1 MRLIS
6 LFLIPTLLQSLS
18 AEFHEYYED
27 IPDDLVGQNANY
39 TVNETDAKT
48 HAEIRETL
56 QHFHECRDKEW
67 SCDKHC
73 RLEFRRET
81 QKCHHPAPGDNCF
94 GIPITYKYSR
104 DFVAESRFLREL
116 GVLSRYPRCW
126 SYLAPLVCATIFR
139 PCSRHYFIEKS
150 KEGKVVNGTI
160 ELWQLLGSSSCKAAQ
175 AMCADVIS
183 AGLFP
188 SFIKCEE
195 VRDKTTQNVGKTRI
209 VYSNTCQHRSDE
221 FPVQVGPGACP
232 WPLVSESGSVH
243 SDVSP
248 VLDSCYLPCRSPLV
262 SSSLSS
268 RFRSLRF
275 VLCVFLAIFF
285 VAESVYL
292 SRFSKIFTESLLV
305 FYVSHAVIS
314 IAVYCFIWSLSLF
327 DYFFTLSNCSIDG
340 TSRRDALSHSL
351 FEWCSLQAILLYA
364 SFLAA
369 FLWLFLL
376 YINTVCPSSFFS
388 LYYSS
393 RPFKIR
399 ARPFLVLCVYGLST
413 ITSLV
418 VMSSLRENDGV
429 SGVCYNGLLTWWKY
443 LIAISPLLWLFLLT
457 VSLGFLVIVRKEVF
471 LKSLASKHAL
481 REPNK
486 VDNQEHHAGIT
497 KLENN
502 SSVTEADGHVCPVRN
517 TLDKRENDSLL
528 LPNGLQQKF
537 DCQFCTSYRSL
548 SRRLSYERNFGVS
561 STWTGASFALIV
573 LFLIGSPVIH
583 FMYVGVSDGQEVT
596 SVVDYI
602 NCGSAHA
609 IKNRSLAW
617 TANSD
622 FPSPALHEAPWCSLP
637 LERARGRL
645 EGILIVFIILPVLP
659 FVVLLVAFLAGINGY
674 GGMSKVRI
682 SRGDSSVFSKLFSGE
697 EEYCELAP
705 VKSFLSG
712 SGEANEGEIPGGV
725 TSSPEEGVTSSKLG
739 SASFSKNID
748 ETENTAEIVDYDK
761 TTNSEGPTDVTGDDR
776 ESQEEYREEFLKIIN
791 QLRGELAFQ
800 QSMLINDGAA
810 WNICLHYMQRT
821 EQLLSHAATPSKPA
835 DGFTRDLLALGEE
848 MSRVLPSVSDHAMQL
863 SRWMNS
869 VQEACLKLEH
879 IRSAPTDEQQSYF
892 DSQDI
897 SRQQQLLA
905 LNEYIM
911 RAVASTAARQSACPA
926 NPGKTAVQPED
937 TAQEA
942 QQEQQQRQSTSKEE
956 QVKQKEVQESSTKR
970 QENAKE
976 PNPQCDQQPGPSH
989 RIQHDAR
996 PAPPPPSGCPGPGP
1010 GPSGSE
1016 NSASGVREQSGRPR
1030 PLLRIS
1036 AYAESYCATPRGILT
1051 RLTIPEL
1058 RIRVQQIK
1066 NICAGDSLYPQEL
1079 SYMLLVTGDI
1089 IFGGNRPREDLFLY
1103 TAEQLPVIF
1112 GTNSPSIDA
1121 RIGVQDFLS
1130 QMRRRALCVVA
1141 AIGYHYSL
1149 DSRRGL
1155 DYTPPVLPPLGLYR
1169 SENELVLRRVLGDR
1183 DDVLPSLRDFLQ
1195 EFQFGRGPVQPRP
1208 DLKFAAAFRN
1218 YLRLVAAREGFNSDN
1233 LEEDVPDPEPRQE
1246 QFNPVDEMTS
1256 SDEPDEVDVEGPAP
1270 PM

>member
-6 LFLIPTLLQSLS
+6 LFLIPTLLQSLRV
-18 AEFHEYYED
+18 EFQEYYED
-27 IPDDLVGQNANY
+27 IPEDLVGQNANY

-48 HAEIRETL
+48 HTDIRQTL

-81 QKCHHPAPGDNCF
+81 RKCHQPAPGDNCF
-94 GIPITYKYSR
+94 GVPVTYKYSR
-104 DFVAESRFLREL
+104 DFVAESRFPREF

-150 KEGKVVNGTI
+150 KGGDVMNGTI
-160 ELWQLLGSSSCKAAQ
+160 ELWQLLGSASCEAAQ
-175 AMCADVIS
+175 AMCGDVIS

-195 VRDKTTQNVGKTRI
+195 VTDKTTQSAGKTRI
-209 VYSNTCQHRSDE
+209 VYSSTCQHRSDE
-221 FPVQVGPGACP
+221 FPVQVGPGSCP

-248 VLDSCYLPCRSPLV
+248 VLDSCFLPCRSPLV

-275 VLCVFLAIFF
+275 VLCVLLTIFF
-285 VAESVYL
+285 VGESVYL
-292 SRFSKIFTESLLV
+292 SRFSKIFTESLSV

-340 TSRRDALSHSL
+340 SSRRDALSQSL
-351 FEWCSLQAILLYA
+351 FEWCSLQSILLYA

-376 YINTVCPSSFFS
+376 HINTICPSSFFS
-388 LYYSS
+388 LRFSP
-393 RPFKIR
+393 RPFKIH
-399 ARPFLVLCVYGLST
+399 ARPFLVLCVYGLS
-413 ITSLV
+413 IVISLV

-429 SGVCYNGLLTWWKY
+429 SGVCYNGILTWWKY
-443 LIAISPLLWLFLLT
+443 LISISPLLCLLLLT
-457 VSLGFLVIVRKEVF
+457 LSLGYLVIVRKEAF

-481 REPNK
+481 LELSK
-486 VDNQEHHAGIT
+486 VDKQELHTGIT
-497 KLENN
+497 RLENN
-502 SSVTEADGHVCPVRN
+502 SPAAEANGHVCPVRN
-517 TLDKRENDSLL
+517 TSDRRENDNLL
-528 LPNGLQQKF
+528 LPDILQQKF
-537 DCQFCTSYRSL
+537 ECQFCTSYRYL
-548 SRRLSYERNFGVS
+548 SRQLCYERNFGLS
-561 STWTGASFALIV
+561 SKWTGASFAVFV
-573 LFLIGSPVIH
+573 LFLVGSPIIH
-583 FMYVGVSDGQEVT
+583 FVYVGVSDGHEVR

-609 IKNRSLAW
+609 IRNRSLTW
-617 TANSD
+617 NANSD

-645 EGILIVFIILPVLP
+645 EGILMVFIVLPVLP

-674 GGMSKVRI
+674 GGMSKIRS
-682 SRGDSSVFSKLFSGE
+682 SRGDSSVFSKLFSNE
-697 EEYCELAP
+697 DESCELAAM
-705 VKSFLSG
+705 KSFLSG
-712 SGEANEGEIPGGV
+712 SCEANEEKIPGGAMP
-725 TSSPEEGVTSSKLG
+725 SPADVAELSKLG
-739 SASFSKNID
+739 STSFSKNVDGTI
-748 ETENTAEIVDYDK
+748 NNAEIVADK
-761 TTNSEGPTDVTGDDR
+761 STNSEGPTEANDEDC

-821 EQLLSHAATPSKPA
+821 EQLLSHVTTPVNPA

-879 IRSAPTDEQQSYF
+879 IRSAPTEEQQTYF
-892 DSQDI
+892 DAQDI

-911 RAVASTAARQSACPA
+911 RAVASTAARQSSCPA
-926 NPGKTAVQPED
+926 NPGQSVVHPESA
-937 TAQEA
+937 AQEV
-942 QQEQQQRQSTSKEE
+942 QQEQQQHQSSSKEE
-956 QVKQKEVQESSTKR
+956 QIKQQAIQEISTKPQES
-970 QENAKE
+970 AKG

-989 RIQHDAR
+989 RIQHEAR
-996 PAPPPPSGCPGPGP
+996 PAPAASGGCPGP
-1010 GPSGSE
+1010 SGNES
-1016 NSASGVREQSGRPR
+1016 SANGVREQPGRPR
-1030 PLLRIS
+1030 PVLRIS

-1103 TAEQLPVIF
+1103 TAEQLPLIF
-1112 GTNSPSIDA
+1112 GTSAPGIDA

-1141 AIGYHYSL
+1141 AIGYHFSL

-1183 DDVLPSLRDFLQ
+1183 DDVLPSLRGFLQ
-1195 EFQFGRGPVQPRP
+1195 EFQFGRGPVEPRP

-1218 YLRLVAAREGFNSDN
+1218 YLRLVAAREGFNGDN
-1233 LEEDVPDPEPRQE
+1233 IEEDVPDPEPRQMLL
-1246 QFNPVDEMTS
+1246 NPADEATS

-1270 PM
+1270 PI